1 MKDNFDKFAKK
12 MNNKLTYE
20 IIFGI
25 ISLIISLG
33 ITTLIVL
40 ALIKFI
46 WG

>member
-1 MKDNFDKFAKK
+1 MKRFFT
-12 MNNKLTYE
+12 NKLNIE

-25 ISLIISLG
+25 ISILISLIIT
-33 ITTLIVL
+33 ILIVL

>member
-1 MKDNFDKFAKK
+1 MKRFFK
-12 MNNKLTYE
+12 NKLNIE

-25 ISLIISLG
+25 ISILISLM

>member
-1 MKDNFDKFAKK
+1 MKRFFT
-12 MNNKLTYE
+12 NKLNIE

-25 ISLIISLG
+25 ISILISLM
-33 ITTLIVL
+33 ITVLIVL

>member
-1 MKDNFDKFAKK
+1 MKKFNKFSEMFK
-12 MNNKLTYE
+12 YKLTYE

-25 ISLIISLG
+25 ISLIISFG
-33 ITTLIVL
+33 ITVLIVL